1 MFTILTFIIN
11 YLIPLIA
18 VFSFIKAVVE
28 YRKAQLW
35 KESEFLSKEV
45 KEFFSDEKV
54 KTVLTLLDWNARL
67 ININGK
73 DVKIDDAFMLEALKT
88 HNKKSRFTVEEAYI
102 RDLFD
107 TFFDKLSYFN
117 IHCKNGL
124 VSEKKVYN
132 YFEYYF
138 GILTTNERKTP
149 DFIRTINSYLTYYEY
164 KNVKDLLEGYKKT
177 KKRP

>member
-1 MFTILTFIIN
+1 METIISIISN
-11 YLIPLIA
+11 LIPIIGIL
-18 VFSFIKAVVE
+18 SFIKAVIE
-28 YRKAQLW
+28 YRKSQLW

-45 KEFFSDEKV
+45 KEFFSDEKI
-54 KTVLTLLDWNARL
+54 KTVLTLLDWNARI

-73 DVKIDDAFMLEALKT
+73 EIKINDYFLIEALKT
-88 HNKKSRFTVEEAYI
+88 HNKKTKFSLDEAYI

-107 TFFDKLSYFN
+107 NFFDKLSYFK

-138 GILTTNERKTP
+138 EILTTHERKSP
-149 DFIRTINSYLTYYEY
+149 EFIRTINSYLTYYEY
-164 KNVKDLLEGYKKT
+164 NNVKILLEGYKRNKG
-177 KKRP
+177 R

>member
-1 MFTILTFIIN
+1 MLVLTFIIN
-11 YLIPLIA
+11 YIIPLIA
-18 VFSFIKAVVE
+18 IFSFIKAIVE
-28 YRKAQLW
+28 YRKSQLW
-35 KESEFLSKEV
+35 KESEFLSKEA
-45 KEFFSDEKV
+45 KEFFSDDDI
-54 KTVLTLLDWNARL
+54 KTVLTLLDWNAR
-67 ININGK
+67 
-73 DVKIDDAFMLEALKT
+73 KIAIGEKEVRVDDDFMLEALKT
-88 HNKKSRFTVEEAYI
+88 HNKKSKFSIEEAHI

-107 TFFDKLSYFN
+107 NFFDKLSYFN

-138 GILTTNERKTP
+138 EILVTNERKSP

-164 KNVKDLLEGYKKT
+164 NNVKDLLEGYKKT